1 MVYAVIDTNI
11 IVSSF
16 SISPIQHPHYF
27 SSSYAYMF
35 FKKKNYY
42 RF

>member
-16 SISPIQHPHYF
+16 SISPIQHPRYF
-27 SSSYAYMF
+27 SSSYAYI
-35 FKKKNYY
+35 KKKNYY